1 MSKIFLNIFLIFI
14 DKIDLFIKRKKKI
27 REIIYSGLRNSS
39 SRVYK
44 IEDEK
49 SLKFFTPNFF
59 SRWRV
64 ETILTKEKDTIDWIK
79 SFDEESIFW
88 DIGANIGLYSLYS
101 LTLKK
106 KLNVVAFEPS
116 PQNFTILTKNI
127 TLNKMSKNI
136 TAIPNPL
143 DNMNNNISFLKEKDI
158 EEAGSKSTFDDNT
171 EHNNYSNLYKT
182 ICLSIDYLIKNKVLE
197 IPNYIKIDVDGNERR
212 IIEGASNT
220 LNDKNIKSILIESN
234 DANNEKE
241 KIVQFLKI
249 KEFKLYKSTITS
261 QRSGNQNL
269 IFNRN

>member
-1 MSKIFLNIFLIFI
+1 MFI

-27 REIIYSGLRNSS
+27 RELIYSGLRNSS
-39 SRVYK
+39 SKSYK

-49 SLKFFTPNFF
+49 NLKFFTPNFF

-64 ETILTKEKDTIDWIK
+64 ETILSKEKDTIEWIK
-79 SFDEESIFW
+79 TFDEESIFW

-106 KLNVVAFEPS
+106 NLNVVAFEPS

-127 TLNKMSKNI
+127 TLNKMSENI

-143 DNMNNNISFLKEKDI
+143 DSINNNISFFKENDI
-158 EEAGSKSTFDDNT
+158 EEAGSKSTFDNIT
-171 EHNNYSNLYKT
+171 ENKNYSNLYKT
-182 ICLSIDYLIKNKVLE
+182 IGLSIDYLIESKILE
-197 IPNYIKIDVDGNERR
+197 VPNYIKIDVDGNERR

-220 LNDKNIKSILIESN
+220 LNNKNIKSVLIESN
-234 DANNEKE
+234 DVNNEKE
-241 KIVQFLKI
+241 KIIQFLKT
-249 KEFKLYKSTITS
+249 KEFKLYKSTIAS

-269 IFNRN
+269 IFHRN